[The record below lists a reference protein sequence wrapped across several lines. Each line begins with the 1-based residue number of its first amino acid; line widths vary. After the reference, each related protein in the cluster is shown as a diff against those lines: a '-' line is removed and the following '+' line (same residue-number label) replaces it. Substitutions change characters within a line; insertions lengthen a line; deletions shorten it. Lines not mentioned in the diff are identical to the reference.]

1 MGCKAV
7 ADHPQSQGQVPAAGG
22 NTAGSSAADMA
33 SAEDA
38 AVQAAAVLCADPQHS
53 LAGMQPSLAVVVAEV
68 QQHSWRCRLEGVDQ
82 TYEEVL
88 HE

>member
-1 MGCKAV
+1 MSCKAA

-38 AVQAAAVLCADPQHS
+38 AVQAAAALCADPQHS
-53 LAGMQPSLAVVVAEV
+53 LAGMQPSPAVVVV
-68 QQHSWRCRLEGVDQ
+68 VLQHSWHCRLEAVDQ
-82 TYEEVL
+82 T
-88 HE
+88 